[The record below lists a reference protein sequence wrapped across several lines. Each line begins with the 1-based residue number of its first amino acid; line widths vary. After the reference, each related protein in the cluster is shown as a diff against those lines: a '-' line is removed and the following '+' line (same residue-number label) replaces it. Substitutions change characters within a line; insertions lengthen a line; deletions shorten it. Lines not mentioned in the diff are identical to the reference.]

1 MSSRTKSS
9 TTKLSEPLLKNAK
22 ARIKLAL
29 SEASRAIKT
38 ASEATGV
45 PVSEIDGT
53 TRRDRASFARQLA
66 YLLANSRPNMTQE
79 IVGIGFGKERT
90 TIREGL
96 KAIAAARE
104 TDPKLRL
111 MIERAETIASRENRA
126 RT

>member
-9 TTKLSEPLLKNAK
+9 TTKLSEPLLKIAK
-22 ARIKLAL
+22 ARIKLAI
-29 SEASRAIKT
+29 SEASRAIKIS
-38 ASEATGV
+38 SEATGV
-45 PVSEIDGT
+45 PVSEIEGL
-53 TRRDRASFARQLA
+53 TRRTRAVFARQLA

-96 KAIAAARE
+96 KSIAAARD

-111 MIERAETIASRENRA
+111 VVERAEALARAS
-126 RT
+126 